1 MRRFTALSLALA
13 LALLSLSACAKAPSP
28 FSFRESAQTLD
39 LPVGSWYESAAAEW
53 DGAYLPDALAE
64 VFFGTR
70 PDYPWVLYLGADDG
84 VLCEILYA
92 EAPSDYEALLLCERL
107 SARVDL
113 LSRLA
118 ADSFGESLKGARVM
132 RRGNCVLYS
141 VCPVNDEVAALFH

>member
-1 MRRFTALSLALA
+1 MRRFTALVLA

-92 EAPSDYEALLLCERL
+92 EAPSDYDAITLAERL
-107 SARVDL
+107 SARLAL
-113 LSRLA
+113 LRRLSGDA
-118 ADSFGESLKGARVM
+118 FAESLADASVI
-132 RRGNCVLYS
+132 RRGSCVLYTVS
-141 VCPVNDEVAALFH
+141 PQNAAVAGFLS